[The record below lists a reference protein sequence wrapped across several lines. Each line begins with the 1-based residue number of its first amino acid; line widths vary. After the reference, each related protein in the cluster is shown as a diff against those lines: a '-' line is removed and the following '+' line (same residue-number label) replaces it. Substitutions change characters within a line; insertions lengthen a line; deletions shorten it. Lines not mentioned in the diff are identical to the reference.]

1 MDATLRRLRGV
12 DDVAVL
18 TLAEPVATFPGERA
32 LLREPAQGAVIAAVR
47 VLDLAPPRGV
57 SRRRMTPERVAAVS
71 NTSGAGDAAAHQA
84 ALVELHG
91 ALPVDPVP
99 GGRPAFRSLAL
110 AGDVGA
116 ALDAVAIEVVAA
128 HHRAAPI
135 SPGLPLPRARA
146 ALLRRL
152 RSLATIE
159 RQHTEL
165 AGAEITRRLDDLVG
179 EGRLARRGDALRD
192 PSLVED
198 LSPELVAAMDRLE
211 AALDIAAPPSL
222 DDAAASAGC
231 PPEGIRALV
240 ADGRIVRLGT
250 DLAWSTRAYH
260 RLAAVALERARSGPL
275 TPAAF
280 RDATGTSR
288 KYVLAILEDLD
299 RREILQRTPE
309 GHIPGARAPR
319 PGPA

>member
-1 MDATLRRLRGV
+1 
-12 DDVAVL
+12 
-18 TLAEPVATFPGERA
+18 
-32 LLREPAQGAVIAAVR
+32 VIAAVR
-47 VLDLAPPRGV
+47 VLDLAPARGV
-57 SRRRMTPERVAAVS
+57 SRRRLTPERVAAVS
-71 NTSGAGDAAAHQA
+71 DAAGAGNEAAHQA

-91 ALPVDPVP
+91 ALPVDPVR
-99 GGRPAFRSLAL
+99 GARPAFGSLAL
-110 AGDVGA
+110 AGDVEA
-116 ALDAVAIEVVAA
+116 TLDAEAIDAVAA
-128 HHRAAPI
+128 HHRAAPV
-135 SPGLPLPRARA
+135 SPGLPLPRART

-159 RQHTEL
+159 RRHTEL
-165 AGAEITRRLDDLVG
+165 ATAEITRRLDALVS
-179 EGRLARRGDALRD
+179 EGRLARRGAALRD
-192 PSLVED
+192 PSLPED
-198 LSPELVAAMDRLE
+198 FSAKLVAAMDRLE

-222 DDAAASAGC
+222 DAAAASAGC

-250 DLAWSTRAYH
+250 DLAWSTGAYH
-260 RLAAVALERARSGPL
+260 RLAAVALERARSAPL

-299 RREILQRTPE
+299 RRGILQRTPE

-319 PGPA
+319 PEPA

>member
-1 MDATLRRLRGV
+1 
-12 DDVAVL
+12 
-18 TLAEPVATFPGERA
+18 
-32 LLREPAQGAVIAAVR
+32 
-47 VLDLAPPRGV
+47 
-57 SRRRMTPERVAAVS
+57 
-71 NTSGAGDAAAHQA
+71 
-84 ALVELHG
+84 
-91 ALPVDPVP
+91 VDPVP
-99 GGRPAFRSLAL
+99 GARLGFRSLVL
-110 AGDVGA
+110 AGDVRA
-116 ALDAVAIEVVAA
+116 ALDAEAIEAVAA

-165 AGAEITRRLDDLVG
+165 ATAEITRRLDALVS

-192 PSLVED
+192 PLLAED
-198 LSPELVAAMDRLE
+198 LSPDLAAAMDRLE
-211 AALDIAAPPSL
+211 AALDVAGPPSL

-250 DLAWSTRAYH
+250 DLAWSTPAYH
-260 RLAAVALERARSGPL
+260 RLAATALARARSGPL
-275 TPAAF
+275 TPAAL

-299 RREILQRTPE
+299 RRGILQRTPE

-319 PGPA
+319 LEPV